1 MYSIGDAGRQDVG
14 RKKKV
19 RCGRGGQ
26 ISLKG
31 MNYTVRLG
39 RGKPLDRQARLD
51 RVGTT
56 NVRVEQGTLPTWD
69 AADMQKGGQ
78 KSAVASP
85 VSASSVPSLL
95 SYFSR
100 RQFPTNPTI
109 LLFCCTAV
117 LLYYCTKLLS
127 CYPILT
133 IPLYAAINTS
143 RGPSR
148 RENHDCKSISSLSSH
163 PVSLLKISP
172 PHYFVCSRRAASNL
186 PKYINSDPA

>member
-1 MYSIGDAGRQDVG
+1 MIMYSIGDAGRQDVG

-56 NVRVEQGTLPTWD
+56 NVRVEQGTLPSWD
-69 AADMQKGGQ
+69 AADVQKGGQ
-78 KSAVASP
+78 KSDFASP

-100 RQFPTNPTI
+100 RQFPTNATI
-109 LLFCCTAV
+109 LLFCCIAV
-117 LLYYCTKLLS
+117 LLDEAAFLLS
-127 CYPILT
+127 CSPNSSLRCHQHF
-133 IPLYAAINTS
+133 S
-143 RGPSR
+143 RPSR
-148 RENHDCKSISSLSSH
+148 RENHGCKSISSLSPH

-186 PKYINSDPA
+186 QKYINSDPA